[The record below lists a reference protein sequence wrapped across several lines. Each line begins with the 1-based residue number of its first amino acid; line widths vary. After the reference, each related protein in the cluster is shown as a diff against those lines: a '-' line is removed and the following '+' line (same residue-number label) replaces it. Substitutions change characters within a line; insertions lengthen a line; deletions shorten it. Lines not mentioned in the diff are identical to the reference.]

1 MKTLKN
7 LLLSLFVIASIGSMA
22 QAPTEIHM
30 MNGTK
35 KINQN
40 TTYYFYDS
48 GGEDLTESQDPTG
61 DNNWITWYQH
71 GESFLLHLN
80 NTSSGTLG
88 IKLKFNYLRINDDH
102 LLIYEGD
109 AEDPNKLIVDL
120 TNNDYD
126 KNENFANFTIMSH
139 GNMTI
144 RFTSNSQYRD
154 QGWDAEI
161 ELAAYAPQPPYAVMG
176 ICDSKISLL
185 PGSKAASGTTT
196 IKYTTDGSDPET
208 NGSVYNT
215 AFSVTPGTTVKAVL
229 YEGNTVSAMMT
240 KQFTSMIAPPDA
252 PEISF
257 DENTNKV
264 TIKAVN
270 KPQNDTYWVRYTLN
284 GDDPEDATAAN
295 YTEVKDETTFD
306 ITAPC
311 TIKAQVR
318 GTTCPTI
325 FSEQI
330 ASKTITSIKVLTPT
344 ITFDYDNNKASIA
357 CSFSVNSPNSVVIKY
372 TTDGS
377 DPKTSPTC
385 TTYTASFNVTI
396 GTTVK
401 AYAYVTGTDAANY
414 EESSVATEIYVPAS
428 GSSVSG
434 DIVLLD
440 DREPH
445 NWSYYSD
452 GTQPVHSLN
461 PADVKI
467 TYFGNGTNTVSTSNA
482 NSNNLVSSDFTASTY
497 VNNNPTVQ
505 VSATETEHTFIYLKT
520 LERENVDGTGNCP
533 YTVIPNPFS
542 KRPTY
547 GSGDTR
553 WRGFYGWRVKA
564 VRGGSIQGYG
574 QNTIIP
580 AETEVMFVP
589 DNTKGME
596 VELEAVWARA
606 YVFTSINNL
615 NSAGNNAYVAD
626 ANGEHRAY
634 ERNFVV
640 VTANVNNTAN
650 NKPATITCLN
660 PDGSGTIAT
669 RTGGMFTCAADTKF
683 EYINLNNN
691 NGTITA
697 ANHYLCF
704 GRGISTNQSA
714 ANLVQGISEA
724 INGGLNYTIRMES
737 GRYNKLSFV
746 TTGGANQGGRVQVKA
761 IMGCDYDRAKG
772 TNNLLSV
779 SRNNNLFYAQNVRF
793 NSLDNKDVKTFD
805 CVVKS
810 GQYQAE
816 VNNDGGYEHCFYCGH
831 NYTGSNANGEHYPGI
846 RYVIVE
852 GGEFA
857 SMNGGKGVNNDITNN
872 NGHQATPDNDTYVL
886 RIKNGSFRGSVFGAA
901 ANTESQGSRR
911 IVITGGT
918 IQGWVAGGANG
929 TNTTWDASKTTGN
942 ARIYVGGNT
951 IVGGSNPNTVNGTEG
966 GNVFGAGRGNNQ
978 QAASIVNSYVVI
990 ADNADILH
998 NVYGGGNY
1006 GYITTESNVY
1016 ILGGTIGDDVFGG
1029 AYGNAGNATHNY
1041 SIPQS
1046 NVYIKGGAISGSVY
1060 GGSNSSGNVGNV
1072 TMEITGGEIKGSVF
1086 GGGLGQT
1093 TNVTGDVTL
1102 TVGKAKSTDTATI
1115 SGDVYGGS
1123 EMGKVNTNTDNN
1135 TTVTINQAKIAGNV
1149 FGGGFGSKTNPVAE
1163 ADVNGNI
1170 TVTINGGTMNNVF
1183 GCNNING
1190 TPKGDVEVHFNGG
1203 KAVNVYGGGNFAH
1216 YLTTGKNPVV
1226 YLTGGEV
1233 TNNVYGGGSLAK
1245 VNKTV
1250 VNVTGGQAYNVFAGA
1265 EGNHKDSTLVL
1276 GNKTVNM
1283 QGGTVGNIYGGSF
1296 TCKDVAKSFVNISG
1310 GHVQSH
1316 VFGSGY
1322 FGDMYGDCYVYIGKN
1337 AIEKAP
1343 HHAENLD
1350 LLSKYGTQLDN
1361 LTQLWIENN
1370 VYAGANWGSYT
1381 GTFGAATI
1389 KKQGNDGGHSNIY
1402 IDGTGYN
1409 ITSGKNSNY
1418 ILIDGSVYGSG
1429 TSCDAG
1435 VEENNVIIRNYGY
1448 MDEVDEV
1455 NTILRMTRNLRS
1467 IQRVKDLVLDNSSIN
1482 FVGQGNIAS
1491 NDPTV
1496 EYGIYHITN
1505 IVRATNN
1512 SNISLSKPLEQ
1523 VHKLG
1528 SYTCDD
1534 VYDANET
1541 YNVVPYDADRNVK
1554 SGVVINEGGYLM
1566 VCEEVNNTKVYGELE
1581 GFFNMQEP
1589 NSDGI
1594 NNEGYIFARPKYI
1607 AGEGNRGIYNNPAT
1621 YDINKGDGGFVDF
1634 AINPTRNVFDINGN
1648 NAPAQP
1654 QPQGYMQKAWNGT
1667 PVQMAY
1673 TNKTTEPKLVN
1684 NVPAVNPNDYRF
1696 WRYKPIDTPTSSRE
1710 IMFIVKAD
1718 EVADADAFLT
1728 TTGSVYLPPA
1738 IGTNAVYKITELHW
1752 GVDGKDCYA
1761 VNSAITE
1768 ENGDNYIQADGNKF
1782 IPTEDENKDAA
1793 DYYANPNSSFGFVMD
1808 FSDEDGSL
1816 VKAYGEDEGY
1826 DKMVLSNESFNGYF
1840 INHQMAQLNTN
1851 STELPKLDFVLTYS
1865 NRLSQNEMWAEALAV
1880 IDEYDPADTTTAV
1893 QKIYLYLSVST
1904 MTRIGQNV
1912 ETSVYASTAY
1922 SGTAAEYNVNA
1933 KDSLYTYKAS
1943 LTLPTFMLGNKGLY
1957 ATFTPSSTNET
1968 NFNKKIE
1975 NEVTVPIV
1983 SGVGL
1988 DEWYEVKGTK
1998 NMALRFYATDNGDNT
2013 NGWTHKGKGTGDP
2026 NNVAIWDF
2034 ENIDNRDTATDMIG
2048 AADGRTY
2055 TTINFE
2061 LRYDP
2066 KALSE
2071 IHDLQIGQHYLGY
2084 VTLNLA
2090 VDNAQGAQGE
2100 VNAFAIKVHVYVT
2113 GASKFFYLD
2122 GVNGRDGYSGMFP
2135 DQAKKTFF
2143 GVLNA
2148 NGYTVND
2155 PIFVVDKITAEEHS
2169 NLTWDANKF
2178 LNTVTVSE
2186 EEAENYT
2193 EEEIRQLSQVK
2204 VYRYPGGHYLSDG
2217 TTGDPT
2223 TNVMYQGMI
2232 LDIMED
2238 ANFIM
2243 RNVRISG
2250 GSDLN
2255 DNSEYNPNRLDEQGV
2270 VVGNDLKSKY
2280 PLITIAARA
2289 KVTINNSSLVYN
2301 NNTSTDAKA
2310 GAIYNEGLL
2319 TVDGIHISD
2328 NTSAVENGKGA
2339 GIYQAD
2345 SMILGNTQMI
2355 TIEDQIYL
2363 DDKKMMT
2370 APNGYLADGSELS
2383 DILVYYEKPIDSKYS
2398 GRVIVRYPNHT
2409 PSAPE
2414 APFWKTL
2421 PPKPESSILKN
2432 HKAAE
2437 DEENYESNK
2446 YELNSTLSGFQLAN
2460 GGDNNALAYI
2470 SDDMNADYDPITNH
2484 DIIMIIPNAFL
2495 PIELLYFTAECMGEA
2510 TQLQW
2515 STASETNNEY
2525 FTIERSSDAV
2535 NYEEV
2540 ARVQGA
2546 GTSSQR
2552 NDYSLMVDNNANGIT
2567 YYRLRQTD
2575 IDGKYEIFA
2584 PIAIQCKDVKEA
2596 TTISIYPVPAKDQVT
2611 VLSSNSPMTR
2621 VEIYSIMG
2629 NKVSE
2634 EQVEGHQA
2642 TLQIGHLATG
2652 VYTAKIHTEDGQ
2664 VINVRLI
2671 KK

>member
-1 MKTLKN
+1 MKTLKY

-22 QAPTEIHM
+22 QAPNEIHM

-40 TTYYFYDS
+40 TVYYFYDS
-48 GGEDLTESQDPTG
+48 GGEDLTEAQDPTG

-80 NTSSGTLG
+80 NTSNNLG
-88 IKLKFNYLRINDDH
+88 IKLTFNYLRINDDH
-102 LLIYEGD
+102 LMIYEGD
-109 AEDPNKLIVDL
+109 VEDPAKLIVDL

-126 KNENFANFTIMSH
+126 KNEKFTNFTVMSH

-161 ELAAYAPQPPYAVMG
+161 ELATYAPQPPYAVMG
-176 ICDSKISLL
+176 ICDSRIYLL
-185 PGSKAASGTTT
+185 PGSKAANGTTT
-196 IKYTTDGSDPET
+196 IYYTTDGTTPTSSSSTSTPII
-208 NGSVYNT
+208 
-215 AFSVTPGTTVKAVL
+215 VTPPVTVKAVL
-229 YEGNTVSAMMT
+229 YEGNTPSLVKETQFVSV
-240 KQFTSMIAPPDA
+240 IAAPGA
-252 PEISF
+252 PEI
-257 DENTNKV
+257 DIDDNNKV
-264 TIKAVN
+264 TIKAN
-270 KPQNDTYWVRYTLN
+270 KPDGLNDTYYVRYTLDG
-284 GDDPEDATAAN
+284 GDPRYATEYEEA
-295 YTEVKDETTFD
+295 KDEATFVITEPNTT
-306 ITAPC
+306 ITA
-311 TIKAQVR
+311 IVR
-318 GTTCPTI
+318 GTTCPSV
-325 FSEQI
+325 FSNI
-330 ASKTITSIKVLTPT
+330 ASMTVIYINVPAPEITINE
-344 ITFDYDNNKASIA
+344 NNGNTSIA
-357 CSFSVNSPNSVVIKY
+357 CSLSSATIKY
-372 TTDGS
+372 TIDGS
-377 DPKTSPTC
+377 DPT
-385 TTYTASFNVTI
+385 TASGITYNNTSLTLTP
-396 GTTVK
+396 GTTIK
-401 AYAYVTGTDAANY
+401 AYAYVDNNNSYKLSQVVSKT
-414 EESSVATEIYVPAS
+414 YVPQTGNGVYS
-428 GSSVSG
+428 GV
-434 DIVLLD
+434 VLLD
-440 DREPH
+440 DREDH
-445 NWSYYSD
+445 SWSYYSD
-452 GTQPVHSLN
+452 GTQPVHSLK

-467 TYFGNGTNTVSTSNA
+467 TYYGNGTNTVSTSNA

-640 VTANVNNTAN
+640 VTANVGNTAN

-704 GRGISTNQSA
+704 GRGISINQSA

-831 NYTGSNANGEHYPGI
+831 NYTGSNANGEHYPGT

-1233 TNNVYGGGSLAK
+1233 SNNVYGGGSLAK

-1337 AIEKAP
+1337 AILSAP
-1343 HHAENLD
+1343 HYGENND
-1350 LLSKYGTQLDN
+1350 KFKENGSKYNTKLDN

-1496 EYGIYHITN
+1496 EYGIYNITN

-1634 AINPTRNVFDINGN
+1634 AINPTRNVFDLNGN

-2178 LNTVTVSE
+2178 LNAVTVSE

-2255 DNSEYNPNRLDEQGV
+2255 DNSEYNPNETPIT
-2270 VVGNDLKSKY
+2270 STY
-2280 PLITIAARA
+2280 PLISIAAGA

-2301 NNTSTDAKA
+2301 NNTSTDAKVSDKEGAKA
-2310 GAIYNEGLL
+2310 GAIYNEGTL
-2319 TVDGIHISD
+2319 TMDGIYISN
-2328 NTSAVENGKGA
+2328 NTSVAEEGKGA

-2345 SMILGNTQMI
+2345 SMILGNTQTI
-2355 TIEDQIYL
+2355 TIADQIYL
-2363 DDKKMMT
+2363 ADRKMMC
-2370 APNGYLADGSELS
+2370 APYGYLAEKSKLS
-2383 DILVYYEKPIDSKYS
+2383 DILVYCEQKPLDSYYS

-2414 APFWKTL
+2414 VPYWKGII
-2421 PPKPESSILKN
+2421 PQNQSSILKN
-2432 HKAAE
+2432 RKEATE
-2437 DEENYESNK
+2437 TKESDK
-2446 YELNSTLSGFQLAN
+2446 YLLNSYLKDAYTLAN
-2460 GGDNNALAYI
+2460 GGDENVLPFITDNM
-2470 SDDMNADYDPITNH
+2470 SADYDPITNH
-2484 DIIMIIPNAFL
+2484 DIIMYSIQANL
-2495 PIELLYFTAECMGEA
+2495 PVELLYFTAECMGEA

-2525 FTIERSSDAV
+2525 FTIERSSNAV

-2540 ARVQGA
+2540 ARIQGA
-2546 GTSSQR
+2546 GTTSQR
-2552 NDYSLMVDNNANGIT
+2552 SDYSFMVDNNSTAIT

-2584 PIAIQCKDVKEA
+2584 PIAIQCQNNKAA
-2596 TTISIYPVPAKDQVT
+2596 TEISIYPVPANDQVNIF
-2611 VLSSNSPMTR
+2611 SSNSPMTR
-2621 VEIYSIMG
+2621 IEIYSIMG
-2629 NKVSE
+2629 AKVAE
-2634 EQVEGHQA
+2634 EPAEGNQT
-2642 TLQIGHLATG
+2642 TLHIGNLATG
-2652 VYTAKIHTEDGQ
+2652 VYAVKVFTEDGQ
-2664 VINVRLI
+2664 VSNVRLI